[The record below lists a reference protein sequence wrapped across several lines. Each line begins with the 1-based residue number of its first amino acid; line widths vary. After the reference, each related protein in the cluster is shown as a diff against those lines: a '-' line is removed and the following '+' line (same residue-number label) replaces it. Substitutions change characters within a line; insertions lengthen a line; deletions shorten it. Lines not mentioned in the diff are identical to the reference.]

1 VLRRFLPDVPHSHT
15 KTSPSRVYNTE
26 EMSDAADET
35 RAAWVVRLYEA
46 HGPRLYRYATMI
58 LADRHDAEDVVQQV
72 FSAVLTAR
80 TRPDDAERYLRSA
93 VRNASFSL
101 LRRRKTAR
109 AAAEQLLVPVAREAS
124 AEERAGLERALRL
137 LPADQREVVHLHVY
151 EGLTFR
157 EVAEVTGDSINTIA
171 ARYRY
176 ALVHLRKT
184 LT

>member
-1 VLRRFLPDVPHSHT
+1 VLGAPHT
-15 KTSPSRVYNTE
+15 KTLALRVYTTE
-26 EMSDAADET
+26 EMSDAADESL
-35 RAAWVVRLYEA
+35 AAWVVRLYEA

-58 LADRHDAEDVVQQV
+58 LADRQDAEDVVQQV
-72 FSAVLTAR
+72 FSAMLTAR
-80 TRPDDAERYLRSA
+80 ARPDDAEAYLRSA
-93 VRNASFSL
+93 VRNASFSM

-109 AAAEQLLVPVAREAS
+109 AAAEQVLVVPAAPECS
-124 AEERAGLERALRL
+124 EEERAALERALRL

-157 EVAEVTGDSINTIA
+157 EVAGVTGESINTVA

-176 ALVHLRKT
+176 ALAHLRKT